1 MAETVAGHLK
11 HIPVSV
17 RPTVQ
22 AARRTVKT
30 VAPKATEI
38 AYQSRPPRSRSAMW
52 KIIRYVADDAP
63 VVAIGT
69 FSTYAS
75 LFFFRGRELDH
86 GSGLLEGGGKVMRA
100 IRLRTPVDAERP
112 AVKRVV
118 RQAFKLG
125 GVRKPE

>member
-11 HIPVSV
+11 HVPASV

-22 AARRTVKT
+22 AARRTVKA

-38 AYQSRPPRSRSAMW
+38 AYQSRPPRSRSARW

-75 LFFFRGRELDH
+75 RFFFRGRAL
-86 GSGLLEGGGKVMRA
+86 GGGRGLLEAGGKVNRA
-100 IRLRTPVDAERP
+100 IRLLTPRDAAR
-112 AVKRVV
+112 
-118 RQAFKLG
+118 
-125 GVRKPE
+125 